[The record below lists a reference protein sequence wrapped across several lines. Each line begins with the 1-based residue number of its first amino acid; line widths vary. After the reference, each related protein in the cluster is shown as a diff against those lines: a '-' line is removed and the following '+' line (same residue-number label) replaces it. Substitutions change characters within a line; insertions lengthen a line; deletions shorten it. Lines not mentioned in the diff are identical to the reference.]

1 MTTISLVLFMLLA
14 VVVSGFVARMLPR
27 QMPVPLPL
35 IQIALGAMIAQMTSF
50 TVQLDPQIFFLLF
63 LPPLLFLDGWRLPRD
78 AIRRDKWT
86 ILELAL
92 GLVVFTV
99 VGMGFLI
106 NWMIPAIPLG
116 VAFALAAVLS
126 PTDPVAVSAIGSR
139 VPMPKR
145 LMHILEGESL
155 LNDASGLVCLRF
167 AVAAALTGTFSL
179 PDAARTFV
187 WLAVGGVAIGIL
199 TTLITTTVKTW
210 IAQRFGEESGTQIL
224 ISLLIPFGAY
234 LMAEHAH
241 ASGILA
247 AVAAGV
253 TMGYV
258 ESQGKVKATTRV
270 RRNVVWDTLQFA
282 ANGAIF
288 VLLGEQMPQIFDGAL
303 TLIRGDNMHT
313 AWWLAVYVV
322 GITAA
327 LAVLRFAWVW
337 TSVRFTMFT
346 ALKHGGHKG
355 AKERAEPVHVPLRL
369 VAVVSVAGVRGAITL
384 AGILTLPLLMTD
396 GTPFPA
402 RDLVI
407 FLAAGVIVLSLI
419 LATVALPPLVKGLEL
434 PPEEALN
441 AEEELARTA
450 AALAAIHAIEKALHE
465 LSEKRS
471 DADMY
476 AAAAVRVMGVYRR
489 KLDDIAKTG
498 DDKNEAYLIL
508 QIERH
513 MRMVGLQAE
522 REEIFRLGRVNE
534 ITDEV
539 ARRLVREIDLLESH
553 QRA

>member
-1 MTTISLVLFMLLA
+1 MTVITIVLVMLLT
-14 VVVSGFVARMLPR
+14 VVVSGFIGRVLPR
-27 QMPVPLPL
+27 PVPLPL
-35 IQIALGAMIAQMTSF
+35 IQIGLGAGLAMLTGFQ
-50 TVQLDPQIFFLLF
+50 VRLDPQIFFLLF

-86 ILELAL
+86 ILELAF

-106 NWMIPAIPLG
+106 HWMIPAIPLG

-126 PTDPVAVSAIGSR
+126 PTDPVAVGALSTR

-167 AVAAALTGTFSL
+167 AVAAVLTGTFSL
-179 PDAARTFV
+179 MGATMTFV
-187 WLAVGGVAIGIL
+187 WLAFAGLGIGVSVTL
-199 TTLITTTVKTW
+199 VTTYVKTW
-210 IAQRFGEESGTQIL
+210 MAQRFGEESATQIL

-234 LMAEHAH
+234 LLAEHVH
-241 ASGILA
+241 ASGIMA

-258 ESQGKVKATTRV
+258 EAQGKLKATTRI

-288 VLLGEQMPQIFDGAL
+288 VLLGEQMPQILDGAL
-303 TLIRGDNMHT
+303 ELIRGSTTHT
-313 AWWLAVYVV
+313 VLWLMIYV
-322 GITAA
+322 IALTAA
-327 LAVLRFAWVW
+327 LGVLRFAWVW
-337 TSVRFTMFT
+337 TSMRFTMFT
-346 ALKHGGHKG
+346 ALKDGGHKAALAREG
-355 AKERAEPVHVPLRL
+355 KVHVPLRL

-384 AGILTLPLLMTD
+384 AGILTLPFLMND
-396 GTPFPA
+396 GTAFPA
-402 RDLVI
+402 RELVI
-407 FLAAGVIVLSLI
+407 FLAAGVIILSL
-419 LATVALPPLVKGLEL
+419 LVATVALPPLVKGLQL
-434 PPEEALN
+434 PPDETWG
-441 AEEELARTA
+441 AEEELARTSA
-450 AALAAIHAIEKALHE
+450 ASAAIHAIEKVLHE
-465 LSEKRS
+465 LSERRS

-476 AAAAVRVMGVYRR
+476 AAAAVRVMGIYRR
-489 KLDDIAKTG
+489 RLDDIAKTG
-498 DDKNEAYLIL
+498 DEKDEARKIL

-522 REEIFRLGRVNE
+522 REEIFRLGRQHE
-534 ITDEV
+534 IADELM
-539 ARRLVREIDLLESH
+539 RKLVREIDLLESH

>member
-1 MTTISLVLFMLLA
+1 MTTISIVLIMLLA
-14 VVVSGFVARMLPR
+14 VVVSGFIGRILPR
-27 QMPVPLPL
+27 PVPLPL
-35 IQIALGAMIAQMTSF
+35 IQIALGAGIALLTGF
-50 TVQLDPQIFFLLF
+50 RVTLDPQIFFLLF
-63 LPPLLFLDGWRLPRD
+63 LPPLLFLDGWRLPKD

-86 ILELAL
+86 ILELAF

-167 AVAAALTGTFSL
+167 AVAAVLTGAFSL
-179 PDAARTFV
+179 PDAAMTFV
-187 WLAVGGVAIGIL
+187 WLAGAGVGIGVVI
-199 TTLITTTVKTW
+199 TLVTTTIKTW

-234 LMAEHAH
+234 MMAEHVH

-258 ESQGKVKATTRV
+258 EAQGKVKATTRV

-303 TLIRGDNMHT
+303 ELIKGTTPHT
-313 AWWLAVYVV
+313 VLWLGIYVV
-322 GITAA
+322 ALTTA
-327 LAVLRFAWVW
+327 LALLRFAWVW

-346 ALKHGGHKG
+346 ALKKGGHKA
-355 AKERAEPVHVPLRL
+355 AKAEEGKVTVPLRL

-384 AGILTLPLLMTD
+384 AGILTLPLLMSD
-396 GTPFPA
+396 GTAFPA

-407 FLAAGVIVLSLI
+407 FLAAGVIILSLI
-419 LATVALPPLVKGLEL
+419 VATLALPPLVKGLEF
-434 PPEEALN
+434 PEDERLN
-441 AEEELARTA
+441 AEEELARTSA
-450 AALAAIHAIEKALHE
+450 ASAAIHAIEKTLHE

-476 AAAAVRVMGVYRR
+476 AAAAVRVMGIYRR
-489 KLDDIAKTG
+489 RLDDIAKTG
-498 DDKNEAYLIL
+498 DEKDEAKNIL
-508 QIERH
+508 KIERY

-522 REEIFRLGRVNE
+522 REEIFRLGRQHE
-534 ITDEV
+534 IADELM
-539 ARRLVREIDLLESH
+539 RKLVREIDLLESH